1 MNSDQLTFLHK
12 RISGNDTIPRNIMA
26 MSCNSLCNKP
36 KVPTGCIATYTIDG
50 LLKDYLHFTSIPVGL
65 IGAELDLNEKQT
77 FQIK

>member
-12 RISGNDTIPRNIMA
+12 LIAGNNTIPRNIIA
-26 MSCNSLCNKP
+26 RSCKSLCNKP
-36 KVPTGCIATYTIDG
+36 KVLTGCIATLTIDG

-65 IGAELDLNEKQT
+65 IRVKLDLNEEQN